1 MKNAHQY
8 GTIKAS
14 KGGDCMAE
22 KKVDKRSE
30 NSGRKYDQKMK
41 PFLVYQY
48 LMRETDENNFAT
60 GKDIAAYLNLN
71 FGISAQRR
79 SIYSDIQE
87 INKAILAFQEEITL
101 EEAEERIL
109 DDEEEKTI
117 RYKPKKGFYVS
128 QRKYNEEDIRFIAE
142 CIHAAKFVDTKRADK
157 LSEVVYSLV
166 SEKQAERMRHHA
178 FVKDRVKTSNTSVF
192 YTVNTIHDAIKGSK
206 NSILCFEYLKH
217 TLQSLTIQCPRRD
230 GKEYLVAPH
239 ALIIDNGNYYLLGVD
254 QETKKIRTYRVD
266 RMRKVKISQTFSA
279 GAEREEIDITQYT
292 QGHFGMF
299 DGEKHRVTMRFSIR
313 MLDVVVERFG
323 THDVIYSPSGKGFF
337 TVTATV
343 YVSNQFFGWLCGF
356 GKQAKIVSPL
366 PVKQNFKKYI
376 ADIYEWNKQ

>member
-1 MKNAHQY
+1 ME
-8 GTIKAS
+8 
-14 KGGDCMAE
+14 E
-22 KKVDKRSE
+22 KQDKRSE

-60 GKDIAAYLNLN
+60 ANDIAEYLNLN
-71 FGISAQRR
+71 FGISAERR

-87 INKAILAFQEEITL
+87 INKAVLAFQEEITL

-142 CIHAAKFVDTKRADK
+142 CIHAAKFVDNKRADK

-178 FVKDRVKTSNTSVF
+178 YVKDRVKTVNTSVF
-192 YTVNTIHDAIKGSK
+192 YTINTIQDAIQGAKDLR
-206 NSILCFEYLKH
+206 LCFEYLKH
-217 TLQSLTIQCPRRD
+217 TLQSLTEQTPRKS
-230 GKEYLVAPH
+230 GKEYLVDPY
-239 ALIIDNGNYYLLGVD
+239 ALIIDNGNYYLLGIDVD
-254 QETKKIRTYRVD
+254 TKKARTYRVD
-266 RMRKVKISQTFSA
+266 RMRKVRTLKKYNST
-279 GAEREEIDITQYT
+279 EEHEDIDITQYT

-299 DGEKHRVTMRFSIR
+299 DGDKQRVTMSFSIR
-313 MLDVVVERFG
+313 MLDVVAERFG
-323 THDVIYSPSGKGFF
+323 TQDVKYSPSGKGFF
-337 TVTATV
+337 TVTATI

-366 PVKQNFKKYI
+366 PVKQKFKRYI

>member
-1 MKNAHQY
+1 ME
-8 GTIKAS
+8 
-14 KGGDCMAE
+14 E
-22 KKVDKRSE
+22 KKDKRSE

-60 GKDIAAYLNLN
+60 ANDIAEYLNLN
-71 FGISAQRR
+71 FGISAERR

-87 INKAILAFQEEITL
+87 INKAVLAFQEEITL

-128 QRKYNEEDIRFIAE
+128 QRKYNEEDVRFIAE
-142 CIHAAKFVDTKRADK
+142 CIHAARFVDAKRADK

-178 FVKDRVKTSNTSVF
+178 FVKDRVKTANTSVF
-192 YTVNTIHDAIKGSK
+192 YTINTIQDAINGTKDSR
-206 NSILCFEYLKH
+206 LCFEYLRY
-217 TLQSLTIQCPRRD
+217 TLQSLTEQAPRKD
-230 GKEYLVAPH
+230 GKEYTVEPY

-254 QETKKIRTYRVD
+254 AETKKTRTYRVD
-266 RMRKVKISQTFSA
+266 RMRKVRILKNFDPI
-279 GAEREEIDITQYT
+279 ERGEDIDIAQYT

-299 DGEKHRVTMRFSIR
+299 EGERHRVTMSFSIR

-323 THDVIYSPSGKGFF
+323 TQDVIYNPSGKGFF
-337 TVTATV
+337 TVTATI

-366 PVKQNFKKYI
+366 PVKQKFKRYI
-376 ADIYEWNKQ
+376 TDIYEWNKE